1 MTDSTRK
8 IIPKLEDEATFAG
21 KIPHNGD
28 GDIKRILSRYQGSWH
43 WLLTSDGTPATVL
56 SSCENRTVE
65 DGNRPLLDKKTSD
78 GGSLATKTSAEE
90 IKRDLVQGSWYW
102 LLAPDD
108 SPVTVDTTV
117 ESGGTSTVDT
127 AIEGG
132 TSEDS
137 FSPTTNRSNEHRRRD
152 LVHGSW
158 YWLLAPDD
166 SPANVNHS
174 AGSRAATTR
183 KRKPRDP
190 PDSNQLDSRSRRSCR
205 RRRDIN
211 VIDTELIE
219 TEDGNSSGDTVDGD
233 DSDDACQSCYIAK
246 EDYAKWEEKFQLLVE
261 YKNKHKTTKVPHLYP
276 ILGIWVSRQRML
288 YKAKRLT
295 KYRRQCL
302 ESIGFVFDKKTSD
315 GGSLATKTSA
325 EEIKRDLVQGSWYW
339 LLAPDDSPVTV
350 DTTVESGGT
359 STVDTAIEGGTSED
373 SFSPTT
379 NRSNEHRRRDLVHG
393 SWYWLLAPDDSP
405 ANVNHSAGSRAAT
418 TRKRKPRD
426 PPDSNQLD
434 SRSRRSC
441 RRRRDIWMEM
451 YQRLSAYQ
459 KKFKCTRVSEAFDLK
474 LYKWVEYQR
483 RQCTNKDRVDLLN
496 VIGFD
501 WNRVTDHSNK

>member
-137 FSPTTNRSNEHRRRD
+137 FP
-152 LVHGSW
+152 
-158 YWLLAPDD
+158 
-166 SPANVNHS
+166 
-174 AGSRAATTR
+174 
-183 KRKPRDP
+183 
-190 PDSNQLDSRSRRSCR
+190 
-205 RRRDIN
+205 
-211 VIDTELIE
+211 
-219 TEDGNSSGDTVDGD
+219 
-233 DSDDACQSCYIAK
+233 
-246 EDYAKWEEKFQLLVE
+246 
-261 YKNKHKTTKVPHLYP
+261 
-276 ILGIWVSRQRML
+276 
-288 YKAKRLT
+288 
-295 KYRRQCL
+295 
-302 ESIGFVFDKKTSD
+302 
-315 GGSLATKTSA
+315 
-325 EEIKRDLVQGSWYW
+325 
-339 LLAPDDSPVTV
+339 
-350 DTTVESGGT
+350 
-359 STVDTAIEGGTSED
+359 
-373 SFSPTT
+373 PTT